1 MRYTLK
7 DFYSVDSMYYFPN
20 IQLGV
25 WVDEDEAKQIIDE
38 MNEESEWDDYMANV
52 DQDNQRYEDSQA
64 QNDAAMEDYSYGI

>member
-7 DFYSVDSMYYFPN
+7 DFYSVDNMYYFPN

-38 MNEESEWDDYMANV
+38 MNEELEYDD
-52 DQDNQRYEDSQA
+52 EQA
-64 QNDAAMEDYSYGI
+64 ERDAAMEDYSFGI

>member
-7 DFYSVDSMYYFPN
+7 DFYSVDNMYYFPN

-38 MNEESEWDDYMANV
+38 MNEELEYDD
-52 DQDNQRYEDSQA
+52 EQA
-64 QNDAAMEDYSYGI
+64 ARDAAMEDYNFGL

>member
-7 DFYSVDSMYYFPN
+7 DFYSVDNMYYFPN

-38 MNEESEWDDYMANV
+38 MNEELEWDDYMATV